1 MAKNRERNKN
11 RGRDR
16 KSLTKLIRARLL
28 TGPPLLVS
36 EEIFFTR
43 LIPIFTCSQIR
54 YRVAM
59 FRIYFMIVRHFWYTD
74 YMNFLLLFLGLAPS
88 FIWLSFFLQEDLHP
102 EPRKMIF
109 SVFLIGAFA
118 ALGAYFVERWT
129 GDYLRTL
136 GILEQT
142 FYYVLA
148 FAVIEEVVKFIAA
161 YSVIRHSK
169 YFDEPI
175 DAMIYMMTA
184 AMGLAAVENIAVA
197 FDGGLMSVTIGS
209 LLFRFLGATLLHALS
224 ASVIG
229 YYWARGIIKKHVF
242 FYVLI
247 GLFMG
252 TLLHLIFNYVIIVF
266 DGGLLY
272 SIAILVLSA
281 FFVFY
286 DFEKIKHE
294 SIAQ

>member
-1 MAKNRERNKN
+1 
-11 RGRDR
+11 
-16 KSLTKLIRARLL
+16 
-28 TGPPLLVS
+28 
-36 EEIFFTR
+36 
-43 LIPIFTCSQIR
+43 
-54 YRVAM
+54 
-59 FRIYFMIVRHFWYTD
+59 
-74 YMNFLLLFLGLAPS
+74 MNFFLLFLGLAPS
-88 FIWLSFFLQEDLHP
+88 LIWLGFFLQEDIHP

-109 SVFLIGAFA
+109 SVFLVGSLAAF
-118 ALGAYFVERWT
+118 GAYFVEKWT
-129 GDYLRTL
+129 GDYLRTV
-136 GILEQT
+136 GVFEQT

-148 FAVIEEVVKFIAA
+148 FAVIEELVKFIAT

-175 DAMIYMMTA
+175 DAMVYMMTA
-184 AMGLAAVENIAVA
+184 AMGLAAVENVAIA

-224 ASVIG
+224 ASAIG

-242 FYVLI
+242 IYILI

-252 TLLHLIFNYVIIVF
+252 TLLHVIFNYFIIVF

-272 SIAILVLSA
+272 SIGILIFAA

-286 DFEKIKHE
+286 DFEKIKKE
-294 SIAQ
+294 TTGQEI